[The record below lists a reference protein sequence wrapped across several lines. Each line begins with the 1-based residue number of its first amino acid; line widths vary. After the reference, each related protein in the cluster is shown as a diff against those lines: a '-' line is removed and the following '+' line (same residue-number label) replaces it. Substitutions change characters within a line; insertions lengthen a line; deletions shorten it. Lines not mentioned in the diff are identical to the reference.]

1 MATMRKLTYDEL
13 LKLKAVVLYIVNKCE
28 AIDYFHIFKII
39 YFADRDHY
47 AKYGQRIINDTFC
60 ALKNGPVPST
70 LFDAIKIVVGQRNR
84 AENSTLNI
92 ISDSLFSSDDTYSY
106 ILSAKETPDMD
117 ELSRSDIEYLDK
129 AIVENLNIPF
139 GVLSDKSHDEAWKEA
154 WKNNQSSPINDIS
167 MAKAGGANSAMIEY
181 IEENK
186 LIDALIG

>member
-139 GVLSDKSHDEAWKEA
+139 GVLSDKSHDEAWEEA